1 MPKHLN
7 GLSKSWRKA
16 PNRSG
21 ATLVCCTISGFLQ
34 HQCILLLLLLLLIL
48 ASSCKNVLGKS
59 EATPLCN
66 AAPRFLVFVFCEKR
80 NPRGPTR
87 FSQKWPGRLKK
98 AQRSRQRERER
109 ERENHYWWEH
119 VANSTSQVQVK
130 AGDLWDPIYK
140 INSRRLCMALP
151 SSQTKSAK
159 TAEYTVQMF
168 KCWSAKSAGS
178 CVLYTHRE
186 LMSALWEGQIH

>member
-1 MPKHLN
+1 MFLESPKRHHCAMQPLGSSFLSSAKKGTHAGPQ
-7 GLSKSWRKA
+7 GLV
-16 PNRSG
+16 RSG
-21 ATLVCCTISGFLQ
+21 REGS
-34 HQCILLLLLLLLIL
+34 
-48 ASSCKNVLGKS
+48 
-59 EATPLCN
+59 
-66 AAPRFLVFVFCEKR
+66 KR
-80 NPRGPTR
+80 PNEVA
-87 FSQKWPGRLKK
+87 KE
-98 AQRSRQRERER
+98 RERER